1 MSDIAAPGLPPTQS
15 LTAGIPTLPETAT
28 RQKITQTA
36 KTFEQ
41 TFLSQ
46 MLGSMFEGVND
57 NSAFTGGAG
66 EKAFRSFLNDAM
78 AKEMVAKGGIGLAR
92 PVELEMLRL
101 QGLSPLP
108 TPPPSPTPTPSAAGV
123 APAAARLGTAAYDKR
138 KA

>member
-1 MSDIAAPGLPPTQS
+1 MSAIAPPGLTQTPS
-15 LTAGIPTLPETAT
+15 LTAGIPTLGESAT
-28 RQKITQTA
+28 RQKITDTA
-36 KTFEQ
+36 RTFEQ

-57 NSAFTGGAG
+57 NSAFNGGSG

-78 AKEMVAKGGIGLAR
+78 AKQMVTHGGIGLAR

-108 TPPPSPTPTPSAAGV
+108 ASGPSTAAPSLPMASPTT
-123 APAAARLGTAAYDKR
+123 ARLGASAYTER
-138 KA
+138 KS